1 MPCGFGL
8 PQGSMIAQVFVIV
21 TVPFQHLTSLHSPQ
35 AYGVC
40 SLMGLDQA
48 RMLMEECE
56 VVGCSLPSVLLSGT
70 SEAEILRCRVSN
82 HGGAAGMHIRS
93 GSTARV
99 VESEVSNCGKAGIFI
114 NGAGAS
120 AEVEKCHLSK
130 NKFASLEISHSAR
143 ARVDQCVFESGE
155 RGGVFVHSNGRC
167 HLENSQFLFHRM
179 AQVHVTWGGYSKV
192 LNCDIRNGHQA
203 GILQGEGALVEEEGC
218 SFSSNKGGDFVTQ

>member
-143 ARVDQCVFESGE
+143 ARSLPSGHLLAPCCISL
-155 RGGVFVHSNGRC
+155 RLFRC
-167 HLENSQFLFHRM
+167 GICSDFNLNVSP
-179 AQVHVTWGGYSKV
+179 AQRCLLDVTREKNLIG
-192 LNCDIRNGHQA
+192 
-203 GILQGEGALVEEEGC
+203 LQLGQG
-218 SFSSNKGGDFVTQ
+218 